1 MNALPAIL
9 PETTTA
15 GGFLLVLML
24 VLPFVGVLAALTLG
38 GRNARRV
45 AMLAIPLGQA
55 LLFITRVSYLEDGR
69 AVEITHTWCRSDYY
83 DFVVE
88 LRR

>member
-1 MNALPAIL
+1 MFDGHSVPDRALQPIRAANA
-9 PETTTA
+9 TA
-15 GGFLLVLML
+15 RQAEL
-24 VLPFVGVLAALTLG
+24 
-38 GRNARRV
+38 
-45 AMLAIPLGQA
+45 LAIPLGQA